1 MALDLACCSFHGIF
15 LGFSNFKYLFKP
27 EREVILCPDMHNL
40 LVTFLRGIKCLSV
53 KYLILLSHIYIWDKV
68 LKSGLRKP
76 LKACLPQNLLS
87 PLLNT
92 LPHLFCQFPCF
103 WTFTIF
109 AKKKLHLFDRVVNT
123 PLYIAFD

>member
-68 LKSGLRKP
+68 LKSGLRKL

-92 LPHLFCQFPCF
+92 LPIYSASFHAFGPLLFLQ
-103 WTFTIF
+103 
-109 AKKKLHLFDRVVNT
+109 KKNSICLT
-123 PLYIAFD
+123 GS